1 MTNPPDGMK
10 DQQEELVYE
19 EHETSTDGRLVMV
32 EIELLAHLPCDES
45 DIEKVKHVSCEKSDS
60 EFIDDSEKSIEN
72 TVTPSVVGERKRSTT
87 NRKKRRKRRCTIC
100 GIFVINLPEHQRMHL
115 GIRNNQ
121 CPYCPWSFV
130 HRANL
135 HAHLNIHTR
144 ERVFLCDECG
154 AEFASSQGLAQH
166 ALIHK
171 DREFECDVCGSRFS
185 RKAYL
190 RLHLENVHKPKLNYK
205 CDICDRTFVTEAMMQ
220 QHLKLHDTA
229 VFSCGVC
236 NRAYQLRKNLLR
248 HMRLS
253 HPLANDTKKMTKVAT
268 RA

>member
-1 MTNPPDGMK
+1 MASPLYGTEN
-10 DQQEELVYE
+10 QEDEPVYE
-19 EHETSTDGRLVMV
+19 EHEASVDGKLVMV
-32 EIELLAHLPCDES
+32 EIELLDHLPCDES
-45 DIEKVKHVSCEKSDS
+45 NIEKAKYVSYDKLDS
-60 EFIDDSEKSIEN
+60 AFIRDSEKPSKD
-72 TVTPSVVGERKRSTT
+72 TFTPAVEGERKRSTT
-87 NRKKRRKRRCTIC
+87 NRKERRKRRCTIC
-100 GIFVINLPEHQRMHL
+100 GIFVINLPEHRRMHL

-154 AEFASSQGLAQH
+154 AEFVSSQGLAQH
-166 ALIHK
+166 TLIHK

-205 CDICDRTFVTEAMMQ
+205 CAVCDRTFVTEAMMQ
-220 QHLKLHDTA
+220 QHMKLHDAA

-236 NRAYQLRKNLLR
+236 NRAYLLRKNLLR

-253 HPLANDTKKMTKVAT
+253 HPQANDSKCLQKQ
-268 RA
+268 